1 MSGGGGA
8 VCGGA
13 AEVSPRPPTGGL
25 PEEDGEATGGVKAD
39 PNQRWWRRDAWC
51 QMAGVTRAVLSI
63 SLLVHLLAKDRRK
76 CSIVSR

>member
-1 MSGGGGA
+1 MSGGGSVRWCSRGVA
-8 VCGGA
+8 
-13 AEVSPRPPTGGL
+13 STPTGGL

-51 QMAGVTRAVLSI
+51 QMVGVTRAVLSI